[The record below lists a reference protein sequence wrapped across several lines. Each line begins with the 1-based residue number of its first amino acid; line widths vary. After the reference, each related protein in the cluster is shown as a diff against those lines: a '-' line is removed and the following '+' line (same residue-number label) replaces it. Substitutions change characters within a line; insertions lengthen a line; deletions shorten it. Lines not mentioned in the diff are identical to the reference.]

1 MFLHSNS
8 LVELGSQV
16 EASTQSMLREI
27 NGVQDEL
34 QSLHDKLARIEEEK
48 DRERRLSNRIVRVGG
63 CAV

>member
-27 NGVQDEL
+27 SAVKEEL
-34 QSLHDKLARIEEEK
+34 QSLHDKLVRIEEEK
-48 DRERRLSNRIVRVGG
+48 DRERRLNKQKE
-63 CAV
+63 

>member
-48 DRERRLSNRIVRVGG
+48 DRERRLIKQKE
-63 CAV
+63 